1 MNELDEFKTVL
12 IVGNG
17 FDLNINFPT
26 SYSDFMGSQYFNEL
40 ILANDNWL
48 AQYLNYKKKQD
59 GNWIDMEK
67 ELGVYANILKSTP
80 SIQNELVHKVLKGK
94 RILDISEISTCFR
107 KEYFQLC
114 NALKKY
120 LIDIENNA
128 KSNNADITK
137 SVAHTLIRD
146 IIIDRIP
153 YYVVNFNYTRFV
165 ECIYNHRTTK
175 TNQKYP
181 SVNL

>member
-80 SIQNELVHKVLKGK
+80 SIQNLK
-94 RILDISEISTCFR
+94 R
-107 KEYFQLC
+107 
-114 NALKKY
+114 
-120 LIDIENNA
+120 
-128 KSNNADITK
+128 
-137 SVAHTLIRD
+137 
-146 IIIDRIP
+146 
-153 YYVVNFNYTRFV
+153 
-165 ECIYNHRTTK
+165 
-175 TNQKYP
+175 
-181 SVNL
+181 